1 MIKSA
6 YLLKSFIGPVCV
18 AAIPKCGQHTLSALS
33 YSSIERKKIP
43 DFSVRLAFVRDPVE
57 RLRSCFHFYLDS
69 RFNISGERI
78 RSYPQ
83 FIDWALESQDEHV
96 LPQADFIAPLFN
108 TVISIRDMSSTLSR
122 LTGRKVLTLNK
133 SSRFDVDSSYR
144 LIDVKNKYRKDYIL
158 CEKAQKWHM

>member
-18 AAIPKCGQHTLSALS
+18 AAVPKCGQHTLSAMS
-33 YSSIERKKIP
+33 YTLIEPKKIP
-43 DFSVRLAFVRDPVE
+43 DFSVRLAFVRDPLE

-69 RFNISGERI
+69 RFNIGGERI
-78 RSYPQ
+78 RSYSQ

>member
-33 YSSIERKKIP
+33 YTLIEPKKIP
-43 DFSVRLAFVRDPVE
+43 EFSVRLAFVRDPLE

-69 RFNISGERI
+69 RFNINGERI

-96 LPQADFIAPLFN
+96 VPQADFIAPLFN

-122 LTGRKVLTLNK
+122 LTGKKVLKLNP
-133 SSRFDVDSSYR
+133 STRFEVDDSYR
-144 LIDVKNKYRKDYIL
+144 LEDIKRKYYKDFLLYQ
-158 CEKAQKWHM
+158 KAKAWRM

>member
-33 YSSIERKKIP
+33 YASIEPKKIP
-43 DFSVRLAFVRDPVE
+43 EFSVRLAFVRDPLE

-69 RFNISGERI
+69 RFNIGGERI
-78 RSYPQ
+78 RSYQQ

>member
-1 MIKSA
+1 LIKSA

-33 YSSIERKKIP
+33 YTLIEPKKIP
-43 DFSVRLAFVRDPVE
+43 DFSVRLAFVRDPLE

-78 RSYPQ
+78 RSYSQ

-96 LPQADFIAPLFN
+96 VPQADFIAPLFN

-144 LIDVKNKYRKDYIL
+144 LEDIKCKYYKDFLLYK
-158 CEKAQKWHM
+158 KAKEWRA

>member
-33 YSSIERKKIP
+33 YTLIEPKKIP
-43 DFSVRLAFVRDPVE
+43 DFSVRLAFVRDPLE

-69 RFNISGERI
+69 RFNIGGERI

-133 SSRFDVDSSYR
+133 SSRFDIDSSYR